1 MKKLVFLVVFSI
13 MFIVGAT
20 ASAAG
25 LEKDVKAVKTSIGPM
40 LVKTLEGPELNGL
53 NHQGIEFAKGKGEN
67 GLVVTNSRKE
77 KVNIIVMN
85 AKAVEPF
92 LQELEKQTQE
102 TINRG
107 KGAFYKVKI
116 SKEKAPRSQM
126 DKLAKLGITQPVIM
140 TVYSDKKAGKNIWGN
155 LAVKIALGLLI

>member
-25 LEKDVKAVKTSIGPM
+25 LEKDVKAVKTSLGPM

-53 NHQGIEFAKGKGEN
+53 NHQGIEFAKGKGEK
-67 GLVVTNSRKE
+67 GLVVTKSRKE

-85 AKAVEPF
+85 AKAVQPF
-92 LQELEKQTQE
+92 LEELERQTLDTE
-102 TINRG
+102 NRG
-107 KGAFYKVKI
+107 KGPFYRVRI
-116 SKEKAPRSQM
+116 SNEKPPQSQM
-126 DKLAKLGITQPVIM
+126 TKLAKLGINQPVIM
-140 TVYSDKKAGKNIWGN
+140 TVYSDKKAGKNIWGGIAK
-155 LAVKIALGLLI
+155 LAIGFLI